1 MCPLRIVHLE
11 DDPNDAELIKAALD
25 AERVVCELVRVDT
38 QVAFRTSLEQDGID
52 LILADGGSIP
62 ILA

>member
-25 AERVVCELVRVDT
+25 AERVASELVRVDT
-38 QVAFRTSLEQDGID
+38 QVAFRTSLEQAWHRSYSGRLHAAIV
-52 LILADGGSIP
+52 
-62 ILA
+62 